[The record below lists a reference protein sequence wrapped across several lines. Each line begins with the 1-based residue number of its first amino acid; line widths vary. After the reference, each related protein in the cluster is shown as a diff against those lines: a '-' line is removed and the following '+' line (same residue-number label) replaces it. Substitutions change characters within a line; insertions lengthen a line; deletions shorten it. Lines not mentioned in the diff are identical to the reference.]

1 MSVKLLFFFFVITA
15 LSSCSGDK
23 NQSTN
28 IKIGYVNTQVLWE
41 KIPEKKKADSLLKVY
56 TQELNLDFNT
66 RLNDF
71 RTLSRIAGAD
81 DNSAIADSLKLVLDL
96 KQNEIVAFKN
106 EIPKKLLQRK
116 NELNE
121 PIREKMQKAVDKVAK
136 DKGLAY
142 VLDASYGV
150 IIYRS
155 SENLNIIDEV
165 MKELDLK

>member
-1 MSVKLLFFFFVITA
+1 MTTKLLLFLFVIMA
-15 LSSCSGDK
+15 FSSCSRKSDK
-23 NQSTN
+23 SSDV
-28 IKIGYVNTQVLWE
+28 KIGYVNTQVLWE
-41 KIPEKKKADSLLKVY
+41 KIPEKKEADSLLKVY
-56 TQELNLDFNT
+56 TKELNTDFNT

-96 KQNEIVAFKN
+96 KQNEIIAFKN
-106 EIPKKLLQRK
+106 EIPKKLLKRK

-136 DKGLAY
+136 EKKLSY

-155 SENLNIIDEV
+155 SENLNIIDDV
-165 MKELDLK
+165 LKELGLD

>member
-1 MSVKLLFFFFVITA
+1 MTAKLLLFLFVIIA
-15 LSSCSGDK
+15 LGSCSVDGDK
-23 NQSTN
+23 SHN

-56 TQELNLDFNT
+56 TKELNMDFNT

-106 EIPKKLLQRK
+106 EIPKKLLKRK

-136 DKGLAY
+136 NKKLAY

-155 SENLNIIDEV
+155 SENLNIIDDV
-165 MKELDLK
+165 LKELGLD